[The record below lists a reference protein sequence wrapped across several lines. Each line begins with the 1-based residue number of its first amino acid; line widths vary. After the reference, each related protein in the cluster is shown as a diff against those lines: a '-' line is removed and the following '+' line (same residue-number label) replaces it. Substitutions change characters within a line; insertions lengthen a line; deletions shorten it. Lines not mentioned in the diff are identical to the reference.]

1 MKKPA
6 LCQLPQLQ
14 LVLLDHQQLHHPL
27 RVLQHL
33 LQGPASK
40 HQNHLDSEPNKAR
53 LLAVLTCCVKAQCWL
68 LIFSNF

>member
-53 LLAVLTCCVKAQCWL
+53 LLAV
-68 LIFSNF
+68 